1 MGAET
6 NAATTT
12 ETTEETKQ
20 AQAPAADGEGANKG
34 ATNATTQ
41 TEPKQEDNKQQPKYT
56 DADVDEIVSRRLAKW
71 EKQQASKVEEAAK
84 LAEMNAQ
91 QKAEYERDKV
101 QKELDEY
108 KRRDTVNAMVAESRR
123 QLSEQGIT
131 VIDDILTR
139 LMDETAEETKASV
152 DAFSTA
158 FTAAVEDAVKKKL
171 AGKAPAASVATK
183 TMTKFSYQSECHC
196 AKTKE
201 KGLLKGQV
209 SILRSPRQ
217 TQGGYESNPLRG
229 ASLSIRG
236 G

>member
-20 AQAPAADGEGANKG
+20 AQAPVVDGEGANKN
-34 ATNATTQ
+34 ATTTTQ
-41 TEPKQEDNKQQPKYT
+41 TEPKQNDNKQPKYT
-56 DADVDEIVSRRLAKW
+56 DADVDEIVSKRLAKW
-71 EKQQASKVEEAAK
+71 EKQQAAKVEEAAK

-123 QLSEQGIT
+123 QLSEQGIA
-131 VIDDILTR
+131 VSDDILAR
-139 LMDETAEETKASV
+139 LVGETAEETKASV

-158 FTAAVEDAVKKKL
+158 FTAAVEDAVKKQL
-171 AGKAPAASVATK
+171 AGKAPAAGVATK
-183 TMTKFSYQSECHC
+183 TMTKEEILAIKDPITRQ
-196 AKTKE
+196 AAIRDNI
-201 KGLLKGQV
+201 GLFV
-209 SILRSPRQ
+209 
-217 TQGGYESNPLRG
+217 
-229 ASLSIRG
+229 
-236 G
+236 

>member
-20 AQAPAADGEGANKG
+20 AQASVVDGEGANKD
-34 ATNATTQ
+34 ATTTTQ
-41 TEPKQEDNKQQPKYT
+41 TEQKQDNKQQPKYT
-56 DADVDEIVSRRLAKW
+56 DADVDEIVSKRLAKW
-71 EKQQASKVEEAAK
+71 EKQQAAKVEEAAK

-123 QLSEQGIT
+123 QLSEQGIA
-131 VIDDILTR
+131 VSDDILAR
-139 LMDETAEETKASV
+139 LVGETAEETKASV

-158 FTAAVEDAVKKKL
+158 FTAAVEDAVKKQL
-171 AGKAPAASVATK
+171 AGKAPAAGVATK
-183 TMTKFSYQSECHC
+183 TMTKEEILAIKDPIARQ
-196 AKTKE
+196 AAIRDNI
-201 KGLLKGQV
+201 GLFV
-209 SILRSPRQ
+209 
-217 TQGGYESNPLRG
+217 
-229 ASLSIRG
+229 
-236 G
+236 

>member
-12 ETTEETKQ
+12 ETAEETKQ
-20 AQAPAADGEGANKG
+20 AQAPVVDGEGANKD
-34 ATNATTQ
+34 ATTTTQ
-41 TEPKQEDNKQQPKYT
+41 TEPKQDNKQQPKYT
-56 DADVDEIVSRRLAKW
+56 DADVDEIVSKRLAKW
-71 EKQQASKVEEAAK
+71 EKQQAAKVEEAAK

-131 VIDDILTR
+131 VSDDILAR
-139 LMDETAEETKASV
+139 LVGETAEETKASV

-158 FTAAVEDAVKKKL
+158 FTAAVEDAVKKQL
-171 AGKAPAASVATK
+171 AGKAPAAGVATK
-183 TMTKFSYQSECHC
+183 TMTKEEILAIKDPIARQ
-196 AKTKE
+196 AAIRDNI
-201 KGLLKGQV
+201 GLF
-209 SILRSPRQ
+209 I
-217 TQGGYESNPLRG
+217 
-229 ASLSIRG
+229 
-236 G
+236 

>member
-12 ETTEETKQ
+12 ETAEETKQ
-20 AQAPAADGEGANKG
+20 AQAPVVDGEGANKD
-34 ATNATTQ
+34 ATTTQ
-41 TEPKQEDNKQQPKYT
+41 TEPKQDDNKQQPKYT
-56 DADVDEIVSRRLAKW
+56 DADVDEIVSKRLAKW
-71 EKQQASKVEEAAK
+71 EKQQAAKVEEAAK

-131 VIDDILTR
+131 VSDDILAR
-139 LMDETAEETKASV
+139 LVGETAEETKASV

-158 FTAAVEDAVKKKL
+158 FTAAVEDAVKKQL
-171 AGKAPAASVATK
+171 AGKAPAAGVATK
-183 TMTKFSYQSECHC
+183 TMTKEEILAIKDPITRQ
-196 AKTKE
+196 AAIRDNI
-201 KGLLKGQV
+201 GLFV
-209 SILRSPRQ
+209 
-217 TQGGYESNPLRG
+217 
-229 ASLSIRG
+229 
-236 G
+236 

>member
-20 AQAPAADGEGANKG
+20 AQAPVVDGEGANKD
-34 ATNATTQ
+34 ATTTTQ
-41 TEPKQEDNKQQPKYT
+41 AEPKQDNKQQPKYT
-56 DADVDEIVSRRLAKW
+56 DADVDEIVSKRLAKW
-71 EKQQASKVEEAAK
+71 EKQQAAKVEEAAK

-123 QLSEQGIT
+123 QLSEQGIA
-131 VIDDILTR
+131 VSDDILAR
-139 LMDETAEETKASV
+139 LVGETAEETKASV

-158 FTAAVEDAVKKKL
+158 FTAAVEDAVKKQL
-171 AGKAPAASVATK
+171 AGKAPAAGVATK
-183 TMTKFSYQSECHC
+183 TMTEEEILAIKDPITRQ
-196 AKTKE
+196 AAIRDNI
-201 KGLLKGQV
+201 GLF
-209 SILRSPRQ
+209 I
-217 TQGGYESNPLRG
+217 
-229 ASLSIRG
+229 
-236 G
+236 

>member
-12 ETTEETKQ
+12 ETAEETKQ
-20 AQAPAADGEGANKG
+20 TQAPVVDGEGANKN
-34 ATNATTQ
+34 ATTTTTQ
-41 TEPKQEDNKQQPKYT
+41 TEPKQDNNKQQPKYT
-56 DADVDEIVSRRLAKW
+56 DADVDEIVSKRLAKW
-71 EKQQASKVEEAAK
+71 EKQQAAKVEEAAK

-131 VIDDILTR
+131 VSDDILAR
-139 LMDETAEETKASV
+139 LVGETAEETKTSV

-158 FTAAVEDAVKKKL
+158 FTAAVEDAVKKQL
-171 AGKAPAASVATK
+171 AGKAPAAGVATK
-183 TMTKFSYQSECHC
+183 TMTKEEILAIKDPIARQ
-196 AKTKE
+196 AAIRDNI
-201 KGLLKGQV
+201 GLFV
-209 SILRSPRQ
+209 
-217 TQGGYESNPLRG
+217 
-229 ASLSIRG
+229 
-236 G
+236 

>member
-20 AQAPAADGEGANKG
+20 AQAPAVDGEGANKD
-34 ATNATTQ
+34 AATTQ
-41 TEPKQEDNKQQPKYT
+41 TEPKQDNKQQPKYT
-56 DADVDEIVSRRLAKW
+56 DADVDEIVSKRLAKW
-71 EKQQASKVEEAAK
+71 EKQQAAKVEEAAK

-123 QLSEQGIT
+123 QLSEQGIA
-131 VIDDILTR
+131 VSDDILAR
-139 LMDETAEETKASV
+139 LVGETAEETKASV

-158 FTAAVEDAVKKKL
+158 FTAAVEDAVKKQL
-171 AGKAPAASVATK
+171 AGKAPAAGVATK
-183 TMTKFSYQSECHC
+183 TMTKEEILAIKDPITRQ
-196 AKTKE
+196 AAIRDNI
-201 KGLLKGQV
+201 GLF
-209 SILRSPRQ
+209 I
-217 TQGGYESNPLRG
+217 
-229 ASLSIRG
+229 
-236 G
+236 

>member
-108 KRRDTVNAMVAESRR
+108 KRRDTVNAMVAEFRR

>member
-20 AQAPAADGEGANKG
+20 AQAPAVDGEGANKG
-34 ATNATTQ
+34 ATTTQ
-41 TEPKQEDNKQQPKYT
+41 TEPKQDNKQQPKYT
-56 DADVDEIVSRRLAKW
+56 DADVDEIVSKRLAKW
-71 EKQQASKVEEAAK
+71 EKQQAAKVEEAAK

-123 QLSEQGIT
+123 QLSEQGIA
-131 VIDDILTR
+131 VSDDILAR
-139 LMDETAEETKASV
+139 LVGETAEETKASV

-158 FTAAVEDAVKKKL
+158 FTAAVEDAVKKQL
-171 AGKAPAASVATK
+171 AGKAPAAGVATK
-183 TMTKFSYQSECHC
+183 TMTKEEILAIKDPITRQ
-196 AKTKE
+196 AAIRDNI
-201 KGLLKGQV
+201 GLFV
-209 SILRSPRQ
+209 
-217 TQGGYESNPLRG
+217 
-229 ASLSIRG
+229 
-236 G
+236 

>member
-6 NAATTT
+6 NAETTT

-20 AQAPAADGEGANKG
+20 AQAPAVDGEGANKG
-34 ATNATTQ
+34 ATTPQ
-41 TEPKQEDNKQQPKYT
+41 TEPKQDNKQQPKYT
-56 DADVDEIVSRRLAKW
+56 DADVDEIVSKRLAKW
-71 EKQQASKVEEAAK
+71 EKQQAAKVEEAAK

-131 VIDDILTR
+131 VSDDILAR
-139 LMDETAEETKASV
+139 LVGETAEETKASV

-158 FTAAVEDAVKKKL
+158 FTAAVEDAVKKQL
-171 AGKAPAASVATK
+171 AGKAPAAGVATK
-183 TMTKFSYQSECHC
+183 TMTKEEILAIKDPITRQ
-196 AKTKE
+196 AAIRDNI
-201 KGLLKGQV
+201 GLFV
-209 SILRSPRQ
+209 
-217 TQGGYESNPLRG
+217 
-229 ASLSIRG
+229 
-236 G
+236 

>member
-20 AQAPAADGEGANKG
+20 AQTPVVDGEGANKDA
-34 ATNATTQ
+34 ATTTQ
-41 TEPKQEDNKQQPKYT
+41 TEPKQDNKQQPKYT
-56 DADVDEIVSRRLAKW
+56 DSDVDEIVSKRLAKW
-71 EKQQASKVEEAAK
+71 EKQQAAKVEEAAK

-131 VIDDILTR
+131 VSDDILAR
-139 LMDETAEETKASV
+139 LVGETAEETKASV

-158 FTAAVEDAVKKKL
+158 FTAAVEDAVKKQL
-171 AGKAPAASVATK
+171 AGKAPAAGVATK
-183 TMTKFSYQSECHC
+183 TMTKEEILAIKDPITRQ
-196 AKTKE
+196 AAIRDNI
-201 KGLLKGQV
+201 GLFV
-209 SILRSPRQ
+209 
-217 TQGGYESNPLRG
+217 
-229 ASLSIRG
+229 
-236 G
+236 